1 MPNPY
6 NINDFSPSLRDY
18 LLNKNIVA
26 DTITNNGLLA
36 DLIGIGSPVQT
47 ETLPIAVSP
56 SPDIVDDGL
65 FYKDQNVLNNQ
76 FLGGPTDYTL
86 IDIQY
91 LNNNITSQT
100 GPYSNNNDLLNT
112 PFIDNNGNS
121 VTSTDIR
128 QQTTVKNIYVD
139 TDKQLTINLNT
150 TPVPT
155 YQNLTSYIDENNN
168 LSIGGPSTQAA
179 DIIGSVLNGQG
190 VGFDF
195 NNGSI
200 GVVANEDIR
209 ATLLG
214 RVLGATGAIN
224 DTPLGIIGGQQLL
237 SHVGYNSAFGLQ
249 QETLGALNLN
259 PLTLLQGDP
268 FVTMNYSITVPKG
281 SIGKVLNFTANI
293 LGVQSPIS
301 LLEETSSIFTF
312 GNKLNY
318 IGMSNIERA
327 NEMIKNSG
335 KGQVF
340 TLFNNL
346 RANTNVSN
354 PYGTT
359 LRQGYAPGYSDDRVN
374 KGELNKDGINPNIYA
389 RTDGNGLVID
399 FLMGEANSPITSGN
413 YERSKQ
419 VSDDGWDRDY
429 YGKTWS
435 SFKGA
440 QYTNAFGWQDSKY
453 NKDKK
458 EGTLGITD
466 DTQTTLFTTST
477 DGKNRKKTLLSKTEQ
492 LFNSGNMRTLISGHG
507 IKEDGKTQTNSSIS
521 SVGNYTSK
529 GSGVMSS
536 NAVKNGT
543 DNGPENVFCR
553 TWTTYDRYAQVL
565 DLQKN
570 KGVNGNYGEIN
581 GKSIYRNNAEAS
593 VMDSKSNGFVK
604 VAPYRENDVKKYMFS
619 IENLAWAGD
628 LTNLLPCEVGPG
640 DPNNAELK
648 GRIMWFPPYDMSFSE
663 TTSAN
668 WEKHNFIGRG
678 EPMYTYNNTE
688 RTGSLSWKIIIDHP
702 NYLNLIKDNKNFNTN
717 DYLASFFAGCMP
729 LENVPLT
736 PAESDKS
743 KIENATTLD
752 VKTITPG
759 TPPPK
764 FNVYFPNDVYT
775 LDGEYT
781 NYEDGKCKDPGPLS
795 AKWTLSGHTLGVF
808 YSEFSQDG
816 TKVVTAS
823 GDEKAKIWDVST
835 GNLLFTLNGHIDT
848 VITAKFSSDGT
859 KVVTASFD
867 NTAKIWEVSTGN
879 LLKTLS
885 GHTEALNYAEF
896 NPDNTKVVTASD
908 DYKAKVWDTST
919 GNLLFTLNG
928 HIDYVMSAKFSPND
942 DAIVTASFDTTAR
955 IWYNNGGAYQS
966 TLFSILSGH
975 TQGLKYA
982 EFNSN
987 SDSVVTASEDGDAK
1001 IWDFLGSEVYT
1012 LAGHTGIVNIAKFN
1026 SNGTKV
1032 VTASQDT
1039 TAKIWDLTTGYL
1051 IKTLAGH
1058 TKPVVH
1064 AEFSSNGK
1072 KVVTASVD
1080 KTSKIWSGND
1090 GEILFTLVGHDDA
1103 VVYSEFNSTDN
1114 KLVTASYD
1122 DTAKIWEIPSG
1133 ETDGVTCY
1141 INRDINLSGASEGLD
1156 SYREMC
1162 YQFKVNGVDTWSSVE
1177 CSKNVPPGPIGSS
1190 TGRLEPDRSDF
1201 GLNGTGTT
1209 TDYKNVMIGDKKYVG
1224 FRDLNYGTDLNEYL
1238 REKCPNCKVQVVGYA
1253 STVGTFGD
1261 DRNDTLAKLRA
1272 EWVKDYIQNNILD
1285 EEFKD
1290 KISVVSEGQGATD
1303 ETASGNKVKCP
1314 TPDPIARRDNYLL
1327 SKNDEFG
1334 CKAERYVTVKF
1345 VDDPTNSPLADE
1357 KQNEI
1362 QNNQQRRLN
1371 IPVSRLLTE
1380 CDYFERLE
1388 EDDKVVYDAI
1398 SEKIKYFQPA
1408 FHSTTPEGFN
1418 ARLTFLQQ
1426 CMRQGK
1432 TKGVIDN
1439 SNPSNLAFGR
1449 PPVCILRI
1457 GDFYHT
1463 KIVIDNISLDY
1474 EPLVWDLNPEG
1485 VGVQPMICN
1494 VTMSFAFIGGSSL
1507 NGPISK
1513 LQNAVSFNYYANTE
1527 MYDSRSDYNQKQGA
1541 GGETKDGNQNANPTS
1556 VSNTNPASNDLAGGN
1571 PNKTLDTDQVAQN
1584 ENEIKKDNPVS
1595 EDADKKVKYPGFDN
1609 KTGIYTVQNAQN
1621 LTEKSLD
1628 EGEISDKVVIPR
1640 GAKIYYNPSNTKL
1653 NGEES
1658 LNISQGKNPYQYEMD
1673 GLNRVSLANK
1683 IYYNK
1688 INYLC
1693 SDPNFL
1699 YVDDTLAYLNANEKD
1714 KDFNYAYQSNNGS
1727 LEKILNDIFCKAGKL
1742 KTPEEIKNFDN
1753 TI

>member
-76 FLGGPTDYTL
+76 FIGGPTDYTL

-139 TDKQLTINLNT
+139 TEKQLTINLNT

-155 YQNLTSYIDENNN
+155 YQNLTSYLDENNN
-168 LSIGGPSTQAA
+168 LSIGSLGTQAA

-318 IGMSNIERA
+318 IGRSNIERA

-335 KGQVF
+335 KGQVYA
-340 TLFNNL
+340 LFNNL
-346 RANTNVSN
+346 RANTNIAN
-354 PYGTT
+354 PEGTT
-359 LRQGYAPGYSDDRVN
+359 LRQGYAPGYTDDRKA
-374 KGELNKDGINPNIYA
+374 KGENVGDGLNPSLYA
-389 RTDGNGLVID
+389 RGNGEGGIID
-399 FLMGEANSPITSGN
+399 FLNGKANSPITSGN

-435 SFKGA
+435 SFKGV

-702 NYLNLIKDNKNFNTN
+702 NYLNLIKDNKNFNSN

-781 NYEDGKCKDPGPLS
+781 NYEDGKCKEPNSVS
-795 AKWTLSGHTLGVF
+795 AKYNLNGHTSYVL
-808 YSEFSQDG
+808 YAEFSPDG

-823 GDEKAKIWDVST
+823 LDDTAKIWDVNS
-835 GNLLFTLNGHIDT
+835 GNLLFTLVGHTESVDY
-848 VITAKFSSDGT
+848 AKFSPDGTKVVTSSDDNTAKIWDVNSGNLLKTLYTNGDVNYAEFSPDGTKIVTASESVDNKANIWDSTTGTLLKTLLGHTGTTFHAEFSPDGT
-859 KVVTASFD
+859 KVVTASRDDTAKIWDVNSGNLLFTLVGHTANIYYAEFSPDGTKVVTAAFD
-867 NTAKIWEVSTGN
+867 NTAKIWDSTTGS
-879 LLKTLS
+879 LLFTLV
-885 GHTEALNYAEF
+885 GHTSYVWYAEF
-896 NPDNTKVVTASD
+896 SPDGTKVVTSSED
-908 DYKAKVWDTST
+908 NTAKIWDVNS
-919 GNLLFTLNG
+919 GNLLFTLVG
-928 HIDYVMSAKFSPND
+928 HTAFVHYAKFSPD
-942 DAIVTASFDTTAR
+942 
-955 IWYNNGGAYQS
+955 
-966 TLFSILSGH
+966 
-975 TQGLKYA
+975 
-982 EFNSN
+982 
-987 SDSVVTASEDGDAK
+987 
-1001 IWDFLGSEVYT
+1001 
-1012 LAGHTGIVNIAKFN
+1012 
-1026 SNGTKV
+1026 GTKV
-1032 VTASQDT
+1032 VTSSYDN
-1039 TAKIWDLTTGYL
+1039 TAKI
-1051 IKTLAGH
+1051 
-1058 TKPVVH
+1058 
-1064 AEFSSNGK
+1064 F
-1072 KVVTASVD
+1072 
-1080 KTSKIWSGND
+1080 
-1090 GEILFTLVGHDDA
+1090 
-1103 VVYSEFNSTDN
+1103 
-1114 KLVTASYD
+1114 
-1122 DTAKIWEIPSG
+1122 EIPTESI
-1133 ETDGVTCY
+1133 DGVVCY
-1141 INRDINLSGASEGLD
+1141 IDRKINLSGASEGLGT
-1156 SYREMC
+1156 YNEMC
-1162 YQFKVNGVDTWSSVE
+1162 YQFKVNGVDTWSSVK
-1177 CSKNVPPGPIGSS
+1177 CSKNVPPGPVGSS

-1209 TDYKNVMIGDKKYVG
+1209 TDYKNVILGDKKYIG
-1224 FRDLNYGTDLNEYL
+1224 FKDPNYKKDLNNYL
-1238 REKCPNCKVQVVGYA
+1238 REKCRNCKVQVVGYA
-1253 STVGTFGD
+1253 STVGTFGA
-1261 DRNDTLAKLRA
+1261 DRNDTLSNLRA
-1272 EWVKDYIQNNILD
+1272 EWVKTYIKDNILD

-1290 KISVVSEGQGATD
+1290 RISVVAEGKGATD

-1314 TPDPIARRDNYLL
+1314 PSPVGVKDNYLL

-1432 TKGVIDN
+1432 TKGVTDN

-1463 KIVIDNISLDY
+1463 KIIIDNISLDY

-1541 GGETKDGNQNANPTS
+1541 GGETKDGNQNANPAT
-1556 VSNTNPASNDLAGGN
+1556 VSNIVKVSAQQEGLG
-1571 PNKTLDTDQVAQN
+1571 PNKIVEKNQVVQN
-1584 ENEIKKDNPVS
+1584 ENANAATTANAENTQTQVSNDEAIFNNAAVKDSYRLNIEYEGTKLKGSFAIGGEAVLSENYDAKLMLSTGMGNIDICRFTINGEEGDSGLPNYGEFISDKDGWKEALIQAANPKNSSVCFKVYLEKVQKQFFECKAIAKFDCPYYELKYGDITELQDWEDILENPCCACYPDGVGTNNISLSDINGEIKKCP
-1595 EDADKKVKYPGFDN
+1595 P
-1609 KTGIYTVQNAQN
+1609 TG
-1621 LTEKSLD
+1621 
-1628 EGEISDKVVIPR
+1628 
-1640 GAKIYYNPSNTKL
+1640 
-1653 NGEES
+1653 
-1658 LNISQGKNPYQYEMD
+1658 
-1673 GLNRVSLANK
+1673 
-1683 IYYNK
+1683 
-1688 INYLC
+1688 C
-1693 SDPNFL
+1693 
-1699 YVDDTLAYLNANEKD
+1699 
-1714 KDFNYAYQSNNGS
+1714 
-1727 LEKILNDIFCKAGKL
+1727 
-1742 KTPEEIKNFDN
+1742 
-1753 TI
+1753 